1 MHKKWGDKVSSI
13 ESLSEFTVVY
23 VLEFCY
29 QDNSLGHEPLMSI
42 GLLTSDTYTT

>member
-29 QDNSLGHEPLMSI
+29 QDNSLGHEPTLPNRF
-42 GLLTSDTYTT
+42 